1 MRIRVEP
8 AELDQVRRDISGTL
22 DRLQSI
28 QSHLKHQMRGLDYEG
43 GRRSG
48 LDHRWERIDR
58 QFRELSEQYR
68 ELGAFV
74 EAKKRAYLEAD
85 NHGQRAQGGG
95 KGAGFIR
102 SAVSMGL
109 DFLPVVGNVKGIVE
123 AVTGRDPVTGQKLTA
138 AERALGV
145 LGPFGKGVKQG
156 AKLLK
161 LADETAEAVVQG
173 VKQADKADEAGDAA
187 RAGGGIT
194 QEKVSMNSPGVGG
207 ELLRRS
213 IEFRQELPKEIQKT
227 GNFGLAEVK
236 IEGLR
241 TEFKSHSR
249 VNELKDAGNAEGYSV
264 LKPDPKDWN
273 FTPQEVNTKD
283 IINGEGAYSRKWDTE
298 FKIIEDI
305 TDQLKALKPEQRK
318 GSIDIYTDREPC
330 ASCGPILEQFKARFP
345 DIQVNVYFA
354 KNLKR

>member
-173 VKQADKADEAGDAA
+173 AKQADKADEAGDAA
-187 RAGGGIT
+187 RAGEFDLKSWEEMPVSGQTRIAPNGQRLMSIS
-194 QEKVSMNSPGVGG
+194 ELKNFRREMASNNIKVVIDKKDNILPSSAAAGFDPDTG
-207 ELLRRS
+207 EIVLRREPTYLS
-213 IEFRQELPKEIQKT
+213 ALHESYHANQWSKLGKDDYMKQSALEREEYVYNEIIRNKDK
-227 GNFGLAEVK
+227 FSEAEILFSQRYIYK
-236 IEGLR
+236 LR
-241 TEFKSHSR
+241 SGHW
-249 VNELKDAGNAEGYSV
+249 
-264 LKPDPKDWN
+264 PPQDW
-273 FTPQEVNTKD
+273 
-283 IINGEGAYSRKWDTE
+283 
-298 FKIIEDI
+298 
-305 TDQLKALKPEQRK
+305 K
-318 GSIDIYTDREPC
+318 GFND
-330 ASCGPILEQFKARFP
+330 
-345 DIQVNVYFA
+345 
-354 KNLKR
+354 